1 MTQPYLSR
9 SSTASTP
16 RTSSMST
23 PAPWLRHYDV
33 DVPAS
38 LKPYPERTLLD
49 YLRETASEHG
59 SRSAAIFKGR
69 SLTYAALAQATDAFA
84 AALVAFG
91 VRPGDRVALALPNA
105 PQFLIAEIGAWKAG
119 AIVSPVNPLY
129 TDREMEEALVTS
141 GAETVVVLN
150 RFYGKVK
157 ALQARTS
164 IKRVITTNI
173 KEYLPP
179 ILALAF
185 TLLKERKEGDR
196 ISLQPG
202 DHRLQDLLSRHAK
215 ATAPDVVVRPE
226 DPALILMSGGTTG
239 TPKGVVG
246 SHHGVVITGL
256 QLQAWLRSTLKEWKD
271 AILLPLP
278 LFHAYANCGVQ
289 AVAIVN
295 HNPLVLVP
303 NARDIGDVLTT
314 IKRTKP
320 AFICAVPTLL
330 TAIMNHP
337 RTRAGK
343 VSFRSIKLCFCGAAA
358 LMAETKRRWEEMT
371 GGVILEGYSLTEAQ
385 MAVVLNPARGEK
397 KIGSVGMPLPD
408 VTIRIVDDDGK
419 QLPTREVGEIVMGAP
434 QLMRGYWQREDE
446 TREMLRT
453 GPSGE
458 PLLYTG
464 DLGYLD
470 RDGYLFIVDR
480 KKDLIKTSGFQVWP
494 REVEEVIATHP
505 AVAECGVAGLPDAEK
520 GEIVKAWVVLS
531 PGKTVSEE
539 ELRTFCREK
548 MVAYK
553 APARWEFVPDLPK
566 TMVGKVL
573 RRALRQRDLVPV
585 KPV

>member
-1 MTQPYLSR
+1 VPRWLSHYDADVKPSLQPYPS
-9 SSTASTP
+9 
-16 RTSSMST
+16 
-23 PAPWLRHYDV
+23 D
-33 DVPAS
+33 
-38 LKPYPERTLLD
+38 TLID
-49 YLRETASEHG
+49 YLGRLARQHGARPAVLFKG
-59 SRSAAIFKGR
+59 SRI
-69 SLTYAALAQATDAFA
+69 TYRQLEDESNALA
-84 AALVAFG
+84 AALVEQG
-91 VRPGDRVALALPNA
+91 LTPGDRVAVVLPNC
-105 PQFLIAEIGAWKAG
+105 PQFMIAEFGVWKAG
-119 AIVSPVNPLY
+119 GVVVALNPSYSERELEHALDSMRVN
-129 TDREMEEALVTS
+129 
-141 GAETVVVLN
+141 TVVTMTL
-150 RFYGKVK
+150 FYDRVSRVR
-157 ALQARTS
+157 ARTGVQ
-164 IKRVITTNI
+164 RVIATSI

-215 ATAPDVVVRPE
+215 ATAPDLVVRPE